1 MSTYS
6 LIIKKIVN
14 TENKFFSSKY
24 ENDNIDNIIRILFI
38 TLENLEINHYNKFK
52 FFNET
57 LNNFYIKGKNK
68 EEEFIYYFYKI
79 QKTYHILSRF
89 ANRYRYNKAK
99 IVVNTDICLN
109 DLKNGTKNVMCILH
123 KNSKYLF
130 HVNDLIKI
138 FNTSLTNSYMF
149 FSEPLPVK
157 NPYNNLPFEK
167 SILYNI
173 YYFIKY
179 NTNYNSELIIK
190 FYECDFSL
198 TLFKSKNE
206 YLLREYSINNFVYKS
221 NSESL
226 KNEIEN
232 MIEIFNTRYC
242 EKNEEIIID
251 KDFPK
256 DKIIKIFQT
265 YLLLFLLS
273 EYAYLSFKKS
283 EALYFF
289 KRGLQKFQSFNPQ
302 FGRKKYKIII
312 GHKKRFK
319 KYIKEK
325 LIEFDDR
332 HIKFNDIQKQ
342 NRKFLTD
349 HLKYEETNYLEIQ
362 TIALL
367 NNVLNNTENEEDD
380 NQIQWEDD
388 NQIQREDDEDEE
400 YDSIS

>member
-1 MSTYS
+1 M
-6 LIIKKIVN
+6 
-14 TENKFFSSKY
+14 
-24 ENDNIDNIIRILFI
+24 
-38 TLENLEINHYNKFK
+38 
-52 FFNET
+52 
-57 LNNFYIKGKNK
+57 
-68 EEEFIYYFYKI
+68 
-79 QKTYHILSRF
+79 
-89 ANRYRYNKAK
+89 
-99 IVVNTDICLN
+99 
-109 DLKNGTKNVMCILH
+109 
-123 KNSKYLF
+123 
-130 HVNDLIKI
+130 
-138 FNTSLTNSYMF
+138 
-149 FSEPLPVK
+149 
-157 NPYNNLPFEK
+157 
-167 SILYNI
+167 
-173 YYFIKY
+173 
-179 NTNYNSELIIK
+179 
-190 FYECDFSL
+190 
-198 TLFKSKNE
+198 
-206 YLLREYSINNFVYKS
+206 
-221 NSESL
+221 
-226 KNEIEN
+226 
-232 MIEIFNTRYC
+232 
-242 EKNEEIIID
+242 
-251 KDFPK
+251 
-256 DKIIKIFQT
+256 
-265 YLLLFLLS
+265 S